1 MNTSALKRKRPAPPR
16 RTGASRWTVR
26 YALSAYVATLAVG
39 VVLVI
44 ALSHSDLRLGL
55 GALVVD
61 AAMLT
66 SLIPLYRSG
75 VLSTAD
81 LGLRPA
87 SPARSVGLVV
97 VAAIAVAAVNAG
109 WIQLL
114 GQSQSNAFASAIH
127 ESTAAKVLSGF
138 AIAFCAPVVEEIF
151 FRGLLCRALRNG
163 TSIGRGALA
172 AGVLFGLVHATTF
185 PLDTLPPRMAF
196 GLIACLLYEYTGSLY
211 PAIALHCL
219 VDATGYRPRSPDT
232 TASSFPRSSCLVG
245 SCSSMRWSAARATGP
260 AIDAPVTPRNDCG
273 DSAITGVPGETRR
286 RSARGRLSDCWLAR
300 LPPFGAVTDCAE

>member
-1 MNTSALKRKRPAPPR
+1 MTTAALKRKRPAPPR

-44 ALSHSDLRLGL
+44 ALSHRDLRLGL
-55 GALVVD
+55 GVLIVD
-61 AAMLT
+61 AAMLA

-75 VLSTAD
+75 VLSAAD
-81 LGLRPA
+81 LGLRPT
-87 SPARSVGLVV
+87 SPARSVGLVA
-97 VAAIAVAAVNAG
+97 VATIAVAAVNAG

-138 AIAFCAPVVEEIF
+138 AVAFCAPVVEEIF
-151 FRGLLCRALRNG
+151 FRGLLYRALRNRTG
-163 TSIGRGALA
+163 VARAALT

-185 PLDTLPPRMAF
+185 PLNTLPPRMAF
-196 GLIACLLYEYTGSLY
+196 GIIVCLLYEYTGSLY

-219 VDATGYRPRSPDT
+219 VDASAFETSITGHNRVVFPAFILLGGILLLYAVMRRRRVGARDRRARHSAQRPR
-232 TASSFPRSSCLVG
+232 
-245 SCSSMRWSAARATGP
+245 
-260 AIDAPVTPRNDCG
+260 
-273 DSAITGVPGETRR
+273 
-286 RSARGRLSDCWLAR
+286 
-300 LPPFGAVTDCAE
+300 